1 MATPDLPWQLERI
14 TSSDVAQRAFALG
27 GVAWAWLQ
35 TPSAGSATLRGLL
48 VDRRLRRRG
57 VAHELLAA
65 LDDLLPNRRWDV
77 PPLVPAGGAV
87 DLTLR
92 SARFVP
98 TITQSEMELVVR

>member
-1 MATPDLPWQLERI
+1 
-14 TSSDVAQRAFALG
+14 
-27 GVAWAWLQ
+27 
-35 TPSAGSATLRGLL
+35 
-48 VDRRLRRRG
+48 